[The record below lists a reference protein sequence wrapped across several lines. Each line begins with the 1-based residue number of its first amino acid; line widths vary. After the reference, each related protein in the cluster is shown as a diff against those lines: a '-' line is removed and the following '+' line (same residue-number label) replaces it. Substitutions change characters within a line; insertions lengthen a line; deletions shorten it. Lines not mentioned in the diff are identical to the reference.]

1 MSRFFDQLYD
11 SKCKIQ
17 QVARKIEKI
26 YDRLNSLFSPR
37 DIAKC
42 LCLIEK
48 YKFEKGFSIADI
60 FSSFAK
66 MEEEQKD
73 LYDP

>member
-1 MSRFFDQLYD
+1 MERLFSDLYD

-17 QVARKIEKI
+17 EVARRIEKI
-26 YDRLNSLFSPR
+26 YDRVNSIFSPR

-60 FSSFAK
+60 FVGPFSK
-66 MEEEQKD
+66 LEEE
-73 LYDP
+73 